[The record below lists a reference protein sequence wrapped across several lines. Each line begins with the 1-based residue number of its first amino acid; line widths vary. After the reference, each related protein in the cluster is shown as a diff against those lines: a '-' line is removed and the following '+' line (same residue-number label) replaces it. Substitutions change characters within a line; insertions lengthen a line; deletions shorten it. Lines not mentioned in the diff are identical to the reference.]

1 MNKTRRLKNIDKK
14 LSILLDK
21 MDYDDYLYFI
31 KNNKFLKRYDEVMVD
46 DDYQDLP
53 YIKKLLLTN
62 YLLTNVEMVID
73 DKLKKLGIT
82 K

>member
-31 KNNKFLKRYDEVMVD
+31 KNNKFLKRYDEVMAD

-53 YIKKLLLTN
+53 YINKLLLTN

>member
-31 KNNKFLKRYDEVMVD
+31 KNNKFLKRYDEVMDD

-62 YLLTNVEMVID
+62 YLLTNVEIVID

>member
-1 MNKTRRLKNIDKK
+1 MNKTRRVKNIDKK

-31 KNNKFLKRYDEVMVD
+31 KNNKFLKRYDEVMAD

>member
-31 KNNKFLKRYDEVMVD
+31 KNNKFLKRYDEVMAD

-73 DKLKKLGIT
+73 DKLKKLDIT

>member
-1 MNKTRRLKNIDKK
+1 MNKTRRVKNIDKK

-31 KNNKFLKRYDEVMVD
+31 KNNKFLKRYDEFMAD

>member
-1 MNKTRRLKNIDKK
+1 MDKLKKIKKIDEK
-14 LSILLDK
+14 LSILLSK
-21 MDYDDYLYFI
+21 MNYDDYLYFI
-31 KNNKFLKRYDEVMVD
+31 KNNKFLKRYDEVMAD

>member
-21 MDYDDYLYFI
+21 MNYDDYLYFI
-31 KNNKFLKRYDEVMVD
+31 KNNKVLKRYDEVMAD

>member
-1 MNKTRRLKNIDKK
+1 MNKTRRVKNIDKK

-31 KNNKFLKRYDEVMVD
+31 KNNKFLKRYDEVMAD

-62 YLLTNVEMVID
+62 YLLTNVEIVID

>member
-21 MDYDDYLYFI
+21 MDYDDCLYFI
-31 KNNKFLKRYDEVMVD
+31 KNNKFLKRYDEVMAD

-73 DKLKKLGIT
+73 DKLKKLCIT

>member
-31 KNNKFLKRYDEVMVD
+31 KNNKFLKRYDEVMAD

-62 YLLTNVEMVID
+62 YLLTNVEIVID

>member
-31 KNNKFLKRYDEVMVD
+31 KNNKFLKRYDEVMAD